1 MPAGHAP
8 TLLCDARSLPGA
20 RSAMITNTRKS
31 KSPTAVPEN
40 TKQNERTCAQ
50 HDANALP
57 HARSLRSLSSRQ
69 VPSMAAASPYE
80 VLGVDAT
87 ASADDVKRAYHSL
100 SKRWH
105 PDKNPEHTT
114 EAEAIF
120 KAVKLAYETLSDADK
135 RRRYDKRFSR

>member
-1 MPAGHAP
+1 MGKGDHYAMLGI
-8 TLLCDARSLPGA
+8 ARG
-20 RSAMITNTRKS
+20 
-31 KSPTAVPEN
+31 
-40 TKQNERTCAQ
+40 
-50 HDANALP
+50 
-57 HARSLRSLSSRQ
+57 
-69 VPSMAAASPYE
+69 
-80 VLGVDAT
+80 

>member
-1 MPAGHAP
+1 MYDELEAIHQRVTCCVSTDPAESRVLHHVGQVLGFDAGQIEQLINFVTSAAGGHAP
-8 TLLCDARSLPGA
+8 GQPVQPIAEA
-20 RSAMITNTRKS
+20 YK
-31 KSPTAVPEN
+31 
-40 TKQNERTCAQ
+40 
-50 HDANALP
+50 
-57 HARSLRSLSSRQ
+57 
-69 VPSMAAASPYE
+69 
-80 VLGVDAT
+80 VLGVPRSAT
-87 ASADDVKRAYHSL
+87 NRDVKRAYHSL